1 MVQAEIKF
9 TIISNHFDFY
19 HPDYLDYSAISWIKS
34 IENEYFESKAIRD
47 RLLIKSKLS
56 KKKEHQTSKDKMAVN
71 KSIGRHY
78 RKLNKKMKSP

>member
-9 TIISNHFDFY
+9 TISSNHFDFY
-19 HPDYLDYSAISWIKS
+19 NPEYLDYSAISWIKS

-56 KKKEHQTSKDKMAVN
+56 KKQEHQRIKWQLINQSVVITES
-71 KSIGRHY
+71 
-78 RKLNKKMKSP
+78 

>member
-9 TIISNHFDFY
+9 TISSNHFDFY

-56 KKKEHQTSKDKMAVN
+56 KKQEHQRIKWQLINQSVVITES
-71 KSIGRHY
+71 
-78 RKLNKKMKSP
+78 